1 MKLNKDILLTLIED
15 GYIMVNTNQDESL
28 MILNYTRK
36 TQFEKYWNEYTLMA
50 RGLIIDREYNV
61 VAIPFPKFFNYEEHK
76 AEEIPTTSFEVY
88 DKMDGSLGIL
98 FYYRD
103 GWKIAT
109 RGSFVSDQAIRAAK
123 ILEQYDLDTLEMHS
137 TYLFEIIY
145 PENRIVVDYNG
156 EEKLVLLGIT
166 NTTKGY
172 LIDYTYDDMLE
183 HMAFGNRPKFEIV
196 KRYDG
201 VNSIKELK
209 ARNILNQEGYVLR
222 YANGFRM
229 KVKFEDYCRLHS
241 IITNIST
248 KDIWE
253 CLRDGKDINEL
264 LDRTPDEFDEWV
276 RGQVM
281 ILNENYDAQEWS
293 AKDIYNSIR
302 GLVDNKKEFAQ
313 LALKFSCSA
322 ILFRMFEGKPYDNII
337 WKMIEPKWS
346 KPFFKQ
352 NDEEK

>member
-1 MKLNKDILLTLIED
+1 MKLNKDTLLTLIED

-76 AEEIPTTSFEVY
+76 AEEIPRTSFEVY

-172 LIDYTYDDMLE
+172 LIDYTYDDMFE

-196 KRYDG
+196 KRYNG

-253 CLRDGKDINEL
+253 CLRDEKDINEL

-276 RGQVM
+276 RGEVNK
-281 ILNENYDAQEWS
+281 LNEDFTRVEKNCKSLFNCIYTEGIS
-293 AKDIYNSIR
+293 KKDFA
-302 GLVDNKKEFAQ
+302 GKALLFKE
-313 LALKFSCSA
+313 SA
-322 ILFRMFEGKPYDNII
+322 ILFRMFEGKSYDNII
-337 WKMIEPKWS
+337 WKLVEPKWS

-352 NDEEK
+352 DDEE